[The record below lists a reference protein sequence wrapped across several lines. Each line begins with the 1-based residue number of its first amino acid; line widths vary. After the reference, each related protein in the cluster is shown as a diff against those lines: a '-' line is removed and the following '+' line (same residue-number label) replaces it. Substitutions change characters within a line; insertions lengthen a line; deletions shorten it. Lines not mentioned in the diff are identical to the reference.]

1 MKFEREYYV
10 GIKDIGL
17 DNKMSNY
24 GMLSI
29 LEEVASTHSDTVG
42 YGVND
47 INTKKKVWLL
57 MDWKLQILKRPN
69 YGSILKVKTW
79 ARPIEKKPF
88 YTYRDF
94 EVFENGDLVAFATS
108 KWILFDLQTNRI
120 SKITDDIIN
129 LYKPESTRVFEEI
142 EIEKIIELSLLNDF
156 IEYDV
161 KRADIDV
168 NKHMHNLNYLKLAYE
183 ALPEKEYLSNEKN
196 KVRIMYK
203 HQILLGDKVKCYY
216 SNIDGK
222 YVITIKS
229 QDDSILHAIVE
240 LS

>member
-47 INTKKKVWLL
+47 INTKKKVWIL

-156 IEYDV
+156 I
-161 KRADIDV
+161 
-168 NKHMHNLNYLKLAYE
+168 
-183 ALPEKEYLSNEKN
+183 
-196 KVRIMYK
+196 
-203 HQILLGDKVKCYY
+203 
-216 SNIDGK
+216 
-222 YVITIKS
+222 
-229 QDDSILHAIVE
+229 
-240 LS
+240 

>member
-17 DNKMSNY
+17 DGKMSNY
-24 GMLSI
+24 GMLSV
-29 LEEVASTHSDTVG
+29 LEEIASLHSETVG

-47 INTKKKVWLL
+47 IQTKKKVWLL
-57 MDWKLQILKRPN
+57 MDWKLQVLERPN
-69 YGSILKVKTW
+69 YGDKIKVKTW
-79 ARPIEKKPF
+79 ARPNAKRPF
-88 YTYRDF
+88 STYRDF
-94 EVFENGDLVAFATS
+94 EVFEGEKRIAIATS
-108 KWILFDLQTNRI
+108 KWILFDLETNKI
-120 SKITDDIIN
+120 SKITDDIIE
-129 LYKPESTRVFEEI
+129 LYKPENEKVFEEN
-142 EIEKIIELSLLNDF
+142 EIEKLKEVEILNKY
-156 IEYDV
+156 INYEV

-183 ALPEKEYLSNEKN
+183 ALPENVYYSEEKN

-216 SNIDGK
+216 NNIENKDI
-222 YVITIKS
+222 ITVKS
-229 QDDSILHAIVE
+229 QDDSILHAIIE

>member
-29 LEEVASTHSDTVG
+29 LEEVASAHSDTVG